1 VIFRRLRAE
10 GFRNLAPLEI
20 EAHPEINW
28 IHGDNGQGKTNLL
41 ESLLYPVTGR
51 SHRRARDEE
60 ALGFEAEFFF
70 LAAVLEDDTGESFE
84 LTAAWS
90 REEGKR
96 LKRDGQEL
104 MKLAELMGLVG
115 TVVFGPRDVELVG
128 GLPELR
134 RRFLDYTLSK
144 IDPNYLR
151 DLLSYKRVLRQRNSL
166 LRTGGSPHELE
177 AWTTQL
183 VEFGAKIHLERVR
196 HLKVLARHAGS
207 YYQEMSGE
215 DGPFHLTYRSSISGI
230 DEASAQASFQASLE
244 DLAFSESLKR
254 NTLAG
259 PHRDDMRIDINGRNA
274 RKYAS
279 QGQKR
284 SVAIALKLAQAEL
297 LDQLRRDRPVVV
309 LDDVFSEL
317 DPGRRERLC
326 ALVGRQYQT
335 FLATPR
341 PDSALAGLFPA
352 SRVFTVQAGHVMQSE

>member
-1 VIFRRLRAE
+1 MIFRRLRAE

-20 EAHPEINW
+20 EPHPEINW

-41 ESLLYPVTGR
+41 EALLYPVTGR

-60 ALGFEAEFFF
+60 ALGFDAEFFF
-70 LAAVLEDDTGESFE
+70 LSATLDDDTGESLE

-90 REEGKR
+90 RDEGKR
-96 LKRDGQEL
+96 LKRDGEEL
-104 MKLAELMGLVG
+104 MKLSELMGLVG
-115 TVVFGPRDVELVG
+115 TVIFGPSDVELVG
-128 GLPELR
+128 GMPELR
-134 RRFLDYTLSK
+134 RRYLDFTLSK
-144 IDPNYLR
+144 IDVAYLR
-151 DLLSYKRVLRQRNSL
+151 DLLSYKRVLRQRNRL
-166 LRTGGSPHELE
+166 LREGGSPRELE
-177 AWTTQL
+177 AWTAKL
-183 VEFGAKIHLERVR
+183 VEYGAKIHLERLR
-196 HLKVLARHAGS
+196 HVEVLASQAEGFYR
-207 YYQEMSGE
+207 EMSGE
-215 DGPFHLTYRSSISGI
+215 EGPFHLAYKSTISGI
-230 DEASAQASFQASLE
+230 DEASARDSFRASLDE
-244 DLAFSESLKR
+244 LAFSESLKR

-284 SVAIALKLAQAEL
+284 SAAIALKLAQADL
-297 LDQLRRDRPVVV
+297 LDRLRRDRPVVV

-341 PDSALAGLFPA
+341 PDGALAGLFPA
-352 SRVFTVQAGHVMQSE
+352 SRVFEVRAGRVSPD